1 MRDLAILLTLSV
13 LMSISV
19 AAYLSFP
26 RVYRGEGWDQIER
39 ARSAPD
45 AAPGGSPA
53 LRKVHPSNG

>member
-26 RVYRGEGWDQIER
+26 RVYRGEGRDQIER
-39 ARSAPD
+39 ARMAPD
-45 AAPGGSPA
+45 AAPGSLVSAP
-53 LRKVHPSNG
+53 K